1 MQVMA
6 KMAMF
11 RRILA
16 YGVFVLGAATQISA
30 TTLSS
35 YKEKCAAA
43 MPPAAGF
50 PVHVSGLTTEQDLLG
65 TSNGVSYGSSGVT
78 QKDAC
83 QDECDLVNSIATDS
97 ICHAYAIDESKD
109 PSAAGNC
116 ITYLGAK
123 EVNLE
128 LQTAAEWTA
137 TCSELSSQ
145 GINLSFYIIDR
156 QDTCGVLTT
165 DAETYIGLH
174 PTTTS
179 GVRATAICTNPNSAM
194 HGSVPLDTDRTNSKC
209 TNYNTKEENY
219 HKCVQREVD
228 TANAKVGVIGTPMT
242 LECGIFV
249 FGSCYNEYSRDVPG
263 DNCCSDVKEKMYTT
277 ALTAG
282 DKTNMGRICQIAVT
296 NKALSQEHLDR
307 LKNEGLLCDLGVL
320 SSPAGM
326 LHTPSPFHTFAAGVF
341 MTYLASSVSGLA

>member
-1 MQVMA
+1 MQVLA

-35 YKEKCAAA
+35 YTEKCAAA

-50 PVHVSGLTTEQDLLG
+50 PVHVSGLTTAQTLTG
-65 TSNGVSYGSSGVT
+65 TSSGVTYGADGVT

-83 QDECDLVNSIATDS
+83 QAACDLINSVATEL
-97 ICHAYAIDESKD
+97 ICHAYAIDESKNSLA
-109 PSAAGNC
+109 PGNC

-123 EVNLE
+123 ELNLE

-137 TCSELSSQ
+137 TCEELAGS
-145 GINLSFYIIDR
+145 GFTPSFYIINR

-174 PTTTS
+174 PTTR
-179 GVRATAICTNPNSAM
+179 VRATAMCTNPNSAM
-194 HGSVPLDTDRTNSKC
+194 HGSVALDTPKTSADC
-209 TNYNTKEENY
+209 TNFNTREENY

-228 TANAKVGVIGTPMT
+228 AANAKAGVTGTPMT
-242 LECGIFV
+242 LECGMFV
-249 FGSCYNEYSRDVPG
+249 FGSCYNEYSRSVPG
-263 DNCCSDVKEKMYTT
+263 DNCCADVKVKMYPN
-277 ALTAG
+277 ALTAEQ
-282 DKTNMGRICQIAVT
+282 KTSMDSLCQDAVT